1 MSLQIG
7 IVGLPNV
14 GKSTLFK
21 ALTKK
26 QIDIANYPFCTIDP
40 NVGVV
45 EVPDDRL
52 AKLAV
57 VSKSEKII
65 PTTIEFVDIAGLVK
79 GAHEGEGLG
88 NKFLANIREV
98 DAIAHVVRQFKD
110 PNVIHVHNRV
120 DPGSDQE
127 VTNLELI
134 FADLA
139 AVSKRL
145 EGLSGKARSGD
156 KEAQILLSVLEKVK
170 AALEQGKP
178 ASTVEPLLQLP
189 EEKKMLKQL
198 QLLTTKPQLIVVNV
212 DESTPT
218 SAERHPELAC
228 PALVV
233 DSGSSE
239 MLKQVQHDGSRV
251 FISAKLEAELTELAD
266 EDRVA
271 MMKEL
276 GLQQSGLDRLI
287 HASYELL
294 NLMTYFTSGPMET
307 RAWTIT
313 RGTKAPQAA
322 GVIHTDFERG
332 FIAAEVIDWKDLV
345 TLGGEAAAKEKGLLR
360 LEGKEYV
367 VKDGDVMHFRFA
379 T

>member
-1 MSLQIG
+1 MSLKIG

-26 QIDIANYPFCTIDP
+26 QIDIDNYPFCTIDP

-52 AKLAV
+52 QKLAA
-57 VSKSEKII
+57 VSTSEKII

-98 DAIAHVVRQFKD
+98 DAIAHVVREFND
-110 PNVIHVHNRV
+110 PNIIHVHNRV
-120 DPGSDQE
+120 DPTNDQE
-127 VTNLELI
+127 VINLELI

-139 AVSKRL
+139 TVNKRL

-156 KEAQILLSVLEKVK
+156 KEAQTLLAVLEKTK
-170 AALEQGKP
+170 LALEQGNL
-178 ASTVEPLLQLP
+178 ASTVAPILQLP
-189 EEKKMLKQL
+189 EEKKAFKHL
-198 QLLTTKPQLIVVNV
+198 QLLTSKPQLIVVNV
-212 DESTPT
+212 DESKANDP
-218 SAERHPELAC
+218 
-228 PALVV
+228 
-233 DSGSSE
+233 SSW
-239 MLKQVQHDGSRV
+239 LDHDLTDAGQGQHDNVGRV
-251 FISAKLEAELTELAD
+251 AISAKLEAELMELAD
-266 EDRVA
+266 QDRMS
-271 MMKEL
+271 MMNEL
-276 GLQQSGLDRLI
+276 GLARSGLDRLI
-287 HASYELL
+287 LASYRLL
-294 NLMTYFTSGPMET
+294 HLLTYFTSGPMET

-313 RGTKAPQAA
+313 EGTKAPQAA

-332 FIAAEVIDWKDLV
+332 FIAAEVIGWKDLV
-345 TLGGEAAAKEKGLLR
+345 ELGGEAAAKEKGTLR
-360 LEGKEYV
+360 LEGKEYIV
-367 VKDGDVMHFRFA
+367 QDGDVMHFRFA